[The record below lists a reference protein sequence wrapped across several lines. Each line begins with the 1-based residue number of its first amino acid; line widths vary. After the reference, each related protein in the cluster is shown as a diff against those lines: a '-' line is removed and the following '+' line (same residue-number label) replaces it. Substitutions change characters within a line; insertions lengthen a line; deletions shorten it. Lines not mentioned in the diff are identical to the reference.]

1 MSKDWYPNGQN
12 FIDGPNGE
20 IAVNGVDSA
29 WNPRGGGGSSMRS
42 CGGGDDDDYTESGSK
57 TKPRTVQPQ
66 WVKDRTI
73 YDGKGGWIRLKDTD
87 GSLDIYCRNGFDFA
101 PTKTAIETLHQALE
115 GYLKDWK
122 LKNPKLGKVS
132 EKDYGA

>member
-12 FIDGPNGE
+12 FIDGPNGQ
-20 IAVNGVDSA
+20 IAIHGADSA
-29 WNPRGGGGSSMRS
+29 WNSRDGGSRQESIRGS
-42 CGGGDDDDYTESGSK
+42 DDDDDYTESRSK
-57 TKPRTVQPQ
+57 VKAVQPQ